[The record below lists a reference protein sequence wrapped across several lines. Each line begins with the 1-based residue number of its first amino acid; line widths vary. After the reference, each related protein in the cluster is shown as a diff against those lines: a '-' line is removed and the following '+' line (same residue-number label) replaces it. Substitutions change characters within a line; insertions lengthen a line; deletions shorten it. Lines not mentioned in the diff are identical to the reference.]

1 MSIGGV
7 VCDEEKRMICAQ
19 MRVPGGSGSR
29 VSRRHDVNAK
39 HVFNRLKE
47 PCFADVEPRE
57 PKCWAT
63 TEPAFLS
70 SEATES
76 RDIPVLSD
84 STEPGT
90 LEIDLCSGHRLLVT
104 GAYDADSLVQMF
116 WGLLP

>member
-7 VCDEEKRMICAQ
+7 VCDEEKRMICVQ
-19 MRVPGGSGSR
+19 MRAPGGSGSL

-39 HVFNRLKE
+39 HVYNKLKE
-47 PCFADVEPRE
+47 PRFADVEPRE

-63 TEPAFLS
+63 TEPAFLPA
-70 SEATES
+70 EVTEP

-104 GAYDADSLVQMF
+104 GAYAADSLVWLI
-116 WGLLP
+116 WGLSS